1 MMNEDEEAQ
10 EDCPYETNTIIK
22 TIHNGEQG
30 QGVGPSSATPCVAD
44 FHEYFTLVPR
54 SQCYVHAKTVGS
66 EFGCYT
72 IFILLSLCLNGS
84 IRHFL
89 LVPSEKTYQHGSS
102 KGIAE
107 TGLAARL
114 GQYLFYME
122 YERIK
127 KWTLLR
133 AAAAISTPCN
143 SVVD

>member
-72 IFILLSLCLNGS
+72 IFILLSL
-84 IRHFL
+84 
-89 LVPSEKTYQHGSS
+89 
-102 KGIAE
+102 
-107 TGLAARL
+107 
-114 GQYLFYME
+114 
-122 YERIK
+122 
-127 KWTLLR
+127 
-133 AAAAISTPCN
+133 
-143 SVVD
+143 